1 MKEYENGTK
10 WWDYEKE
17 ITVSNETDVLRYG
30 EYLTD
35 DQMECGYDCDSPF
48 YVRIR
53 TIKYEDKLYYHK
65 MVDGEVV
72 EFKELA

>member
-1 MKEYENGTK
+1 MKEYTNDFEWK
-10 WWDYEKE
+10 RYPKSISPLEADA
-17 ITVSNETDVLRYG
+17 LRYG
-30 EYLTD
+30 TYLTD

-53 TIKYEDKLYYHK
+53 TIKYEGKLYYHK

-72 EFKELA
+72 EFKELI